1 MTTNEKILGVNMMV
15 LLLFLGCSSNQQ
27 QNSIANEHFPY
38 EQGKKEL
45 EVIASDLNVPWSI
58 EKHDHTFCLTETP
71 VTIVIIE
78 NERKAIVFINFI

>member
-45 EVIASDLNVPWSI
+45 EVIASDLNVPWS
-58 EKHDHTFCLTETP
+58 
-71 VTIVIIE
+71 
-78 NERKAIVFINFI
+78 